1 MVRYLAI
8 GTHTL
13 GPIHLRRVVV
23 LSVKVFT
30 VLLADQHSRRSWLA
44 RASTCLWT
52 QGTEYL
58 QQVTQSSVSAGT
70 WYGAFIYIFIFSGGS
85 GHGVKISFIT
95 CRPAKHETYIIH
107 AHCVMI
113 SPSRSIHLF
122 LNFRVQRTVN
132 LSTNAWNAYLSRD
145 YVPRRVGTA
154 DTTTFSITRC
164 AFKSVTPTA
173 ASLYVTVSLARASN
187 YLEQVCCHWPWFVH
201 CHYHVGGG
209 GGGGGPIEEKISN
222 LFKGI
227 SFSLIFRPP

>member
-23 LSVKVFT
+23 LAVKVFP
-30 VLLADQHSRRSWLA
+30 VLLADQHRRRSWLA

-58 QQVTQSSVSAGT
+58 QQVTQSS
-70 WYGAFIYIFIFSGGS
+70 

-95 CRPAKHETYIIH
+95 CRPAKHETNIIH

-113 SPSRSIHLF
+113 SPSKSIHLF

-173 ASLYVTVSLARASN
+173 ASLNVTESLARASN
-187 YLEQVCCHWPWFVH
+187 YLEQVCYHWPWFVH
-201 CHYHVGGG
+201 CHYHVGGEWG
-209 GGGGGPIEEKISN
+209 GGE
-222 LFKGI
+222 
-227 SFSLIFRPP
+227 